1 MVEEKNQLLRDLEE
15 INRNM
20 EENLNRHKAMVEAN
34 GDAKL
39 QTIIQEQVARARL
52 EWLKEK
58 TSGQVDDLV
67 HVEKSLGKQ
76 FFTSGTRTSKHY
88 SIILNTRRVTGFKR
102 IDGCVASRERR
113 PAK

>member
-1 MVEEKNQLLRDLEE
+1 
-15 INRNM
+15 M

-67 HVEKSLGKQ
+67 HVEKSLGTQ

-88 SIILNTRRVTGFKR
+88 SIILYTRRVTRFTR
-102 IDGCVASRERR
+102 INGCVASRERR